1 MKKENIL
8 EKNDLK
14 PILNFINNEFIISDK
29 KSDAV
34 INIKALVKYLSE
46 NEINLNYEDASELLS
61 SSNALHNTMNIIV
74 EKQIDIPRTN
84 DSIENLFLSYDLT
97 KNDSEH
103 YVNSY
108 SDGNYYMGKK
118 TDDLDTLKLYLESLP
133 PLLTPEEERK
143 YA

>member
-84 DSIENLFLSYDLT
+84 DSIENIKIARGQ
-97 KNDSEH
+97 KN
-103 YVNSY
+103 
-108 SDGNYYMGKK
+108 
-118 TDDLDTLKLYLESLP
+118 L
-133 PLLTPEEERK
+133 
-143 YA
+143 

>member
-74 EKQIDIPRTN
+74 EK
-84 DSIENLFLSYDLT
+84 F
-97 KNDSEH
+97 
-103 YVNSY
+103 
-108 SDGNYYMGKK
+108 
-118 TDDLDTLKLYLESLP
+118 
-133 PLLTPEEERK
+133 
-143 YA
+143 